1 MIVTCPACGRKAAVH
16 EETRDVRC
24 ECGRRFDPS
33 ARPTVAD
40 PFLGRE
46 LKGYRVEELIGS
58 GGMGTVY
65 RATQLSLG
73 RPVAVKVLPPNVSDD
88 PLFVHRFHREAEIL
102 AALSHPN
109 VVQVIDRG
117 EVEGRWFIVMEYV
130 DGESL
135 RALLRRGPIPP
146 RDACRICAQLLDAL
160 DYAHKKG
167 VIHRDIKPEN
177 VLLSHEGNVKVAD
190 FGVSRFLEA
199 DAQTRLTRTH
209 FVLGTYEYMAPE
221 QRESVQEADSRSD
234 IYATAVVLYEML
246 TGELPIGRFDLPSR
260 RLADVDR
267 RLDAIL
273 EKGLA
278 KDPVRRYDRASAMAR
293 ELAEIAS
300 APAAPAPLDTLRDA
314 ATRLGERLRGRP
326 ARGAEGALLPP
337 KSFEMR
343 LDLLLTVLAVCGI
356 LLAVVGVGLLIAEE
370 DFEIGLY
377 DIDRDASGAIVLAY
391 GILLWRVAE
400 RARRYL
406 PRSRTLLLALTA
418 LAAPTVVGVPLTL
431 WTWWAL
437 MGADLRAYYEA
448 RGRGLDT
455 VQAAAVAQGLPL
467 PADADAELRSR
478 AAARANRWIAV
489 ALVVPA
495 VAAYV
500 WWAIEALDTPYRAFE
515 DETLALF
522 LVAFVLSA
530 GALAFG
536 LLARRVERR
545 TWLRRNAWVWTLLSP
560 FAPRAAARARIL
572 GRNPKDL
579 SSSPPAPQAPSPP

>member
-1 MIVTCPACGRKAAVH
+1 MIVTCPACGRKAVVH
-16 EETRDVRC
+16 EETRDVVC
-24 ECGRRFDPS
+24 GCGRRFDPS
-33 ARPTVAD
+33 SRPTVAD

-117 EVEGRWFIVMEYV
+117 EADGRYFIVMEYV
-130 DGESL
+130 DGASL
-135 RALLRRGPIPP
+135 RALLRRGPVPP

-177 VLLSHEGNVKVAD
+177 VLLSQEGNVKVAD

-209 FVLGTYEYMAPE
+209 LVLGTYEYMAPE
-221 QRESVQEADSRSD
+221 QRESVQEADNRSD

-260 RLADVDR
+260 KLPDVDR

-278 KDPVRRYDRASAMAR
+278 KDPGRRYERASAMAR
-293 ELAEIAS
+293 ELADVAS
-300 APAAPAPLDTLRDA
+300 APGAPTPLEALHGA
-314 ATRLGERLRGRP
+314 VARLGERLWGR
-326 ARGAEGALLPP
+326 AEPVAATASNVPPRPP

-343 LDLLLTVLAVCGI
+343 LDLLLTVLAVCGV
-356 LLAVVGVGLLIAEE
+356 LLGVVGVGLLIAEE
-370 DFEIGLY
+370 DFEVGLY
-377 DIDRDASGAIVLAY
+377 DIDRDASGIVVAAY
-391 GILLWRVAE
+391 GFVLWRVAE
-400 RARRYL
+400 RARRFA
-406 PRSRTLLLALTA
+406 PGSRTLLLALTA
-418 LAAPTVVGVPLTL
+418 LVAPTGIGLPITL
-431 WTWWAL
+431 WTWWEF
-437 MGADLRAYYEA
+437 MGADFRAYFAARAAGLGAVEA
-448 RGRGLDT
+448 AT
-455 VQAAAVAQGLPL
+455 EAQHLPL
-467 PADADAELRSR
+467 VGPEDAQPH
-478 AAARANRWIAV
+478 AAARVNRRLAWI
-489 ALVVPA
+489 L
-495 VAAYV
+495 
-500 WWAIEALDTPYRAFE
+500 
-515 DETLALF
+515 
-522 LVAFVLSA
+522 
-530 GALAFG
+530 GALAIAAIALWTVVAIETPHKADRDEGAALLVVTAILASLATATFA
-536 LLARRVERR
+536 LARRVERR
-545 TWLRRNAWVWTLLSP
+545 AWLRPNAWVWALLAP
-560 FAPRAAARARIL
+560 VAPRAAARARL
-572 GRNPKDL
+572 LARKGL
-579 SSSPPAPQAPSPP
+579 